1 MIISTIGME
10 FQGFFTGKGNPYKVT
25 FQAIG
30 GRCYVRMFFENHI
43 HERLI
48 DATISEE
55 GVWNFHPDS
64 PFIKSLIKCKKNDEV
79 VVISD
84 GLTVVTTTVGTS
96 KTRCLADS
104 GEMWNP
110 WETLQEIGYVEEGDR
125 IAKLM
130 TFVRTAAT
138 PKSKLSPDSL
148 TELTITRRQGEK
160 GLKIFGV
167 CKIGIGIVEGVTKCV
182 SDEII
187 GIDCNGIKLQSK
199 MGLTHLLANDK
210 YLSLRCGADTIHI
223 KRKTESPRV
232 SPDGVK
238 AIFDNAGESTIVER
252 VGNGALKKA
261 LKMALSYV
269 PKRHQY
275 ARVMYNPDYDEFGI
289 FTEPTFDSAIEW
301 NGQPCNCVEWGMMDS
316 VSVNI
321 PATMR
326 ILDGLGEELT
336 IKYTES
342 RVVFLSD
349 QSQDFVIIGEIE

>member
-10 FQGFFTGKGNPYKVT
+10 FQGFFTGKGNPYKIT

-30 GRCYVRMFFENHI
+30 GKCYVRMFFENHI

-64 PFIKSLIKCKKNDEV
+64 PFIKSLVKCKKTDDV
-79 VVISD
+79 IVISD
-84 GLTVVTTTVGTS
+84 SASAVQTTVGTS
-96 KTRCLADS
+96 KSRVVADS
-104 GEMWNP
+104 GEVWNP
-110 WETLQEIGYVEEGDR
+110 WETLTEIGYVEEGDR

-130 TFVRTAAT
+130 AFVRTAPT
-138 PKSKLSPDSL
+138 PKG
-148 TELTITRRQGEK
+148 TTGIAELAMTRKEGEK

-167 CKIGIGIVEGVTKCV
+167 CNIGIGIVEGVTKCV

-187 GIDCNGIKLQSK
+187 GIDGYGVKLPSK
-199 MGLTHLLANDK
+199 MGLTYLLANDK

-232 SPDGVK
+232 SHDGVK
-238 AIFDNAGESTIVER
+238 AIFDNAGESTIVEN
-252 VGNGALKKA
+252 VGNVALKRA

-269 PKRHQY
+269 PRKRQY

-289 FTEPTFDSAIEW
+289 FTEPTYDNAIEW
-301 NGQPCNCVEWGMMDS
+301 NGQSCKCVEWGMMDS

-336 IKYTES
+336 IKYTDS
-342 RVVFLSD
+342 RLLFLSD

>member
-1 MIISTIGME
+1 MIISTIGKE
-10 FQGFFTGKGNPYKVT
+10 FQGFFTGKGNPAQVV

-30 GRCYVRMFFENHI
+30 GECRVRMLFNTHI

-48 DATISEE
+48 DAAIIEE

-64 PFIKSLIKCKKNDEV
+64 PFIKSLIKCKKNDD
-79 VVISD
+79 VIVIAD
-84 GLTVVTTTVGTS
+84 GATVVKTTIGTS
-96 KTRCLADS
+96 KTQCIADS
-104 GEMWNP
+104 GEIWNP
-110 WETLQEIGYVEEGDR
+110 WETLREIGYVEEGDR

-130 TFVRTAAT
+130 TFVRTTPT
-138 PKSKLSPDSL
+138 PKRTNGI

-167 CKIGIGIVEGVTKCV
+167 CNIGIGIVEGVTKCV

-187 GIDCNGIKLQSK
+187 GIDCYGVKLPSK
-199 MGLTHLLANDK
+199 MGLTYLLANDK

-223 KRKTESPRV
+223 KRKTKSPRV

-238 AIFDNAGESTIVER
+238 AIFDNAGESTIIEKVE
-252 VGNGALKKA
+252 NTPLKRA

-269 PKRHQY
+269 PKQHQY

-289 FTEPTFDSAIEW
+289 FTDPTFDNAIEW
-301 NGQPCNCVEWGMMDS
+301 NGQACKCVEWGMMDS
-316 VSVNI
+316 VSINI

-326 ILDGLGEELT
+326 ILDALGEELT
-336 IKYTES
+336 IKYTDS

-349 QSQDFVIIGEIE
+349 QSQDFVIIGEIA